1 MKGLL
6 LKDYYLIRS
15 ILYIILAVFAVIG
28 IGMSFLT
35 STWVLTVIATAMLGM
50 ISVTTINMDKSS
62 GWRKISVV
70 LPVSRKTFLDSKYIL
85 YLLLSGIGLF
95 LGITLSVIVS
105 VFKGQLDYNSML
117 QFISISIAMALF
129 SGSMTI
135 PFAFLFSE
143 EKSMLG
149 LIIAYP
155 FSGTVFVGAALL
167 IDNKI
172 IACGLVAV
180 AGILLYTISWLIAR
194 KLIIKRDIV

>member
-15 ILYIILAVFAVIG
+15 ILYIILVVFVVVG
-28 IGMSFLT
+28 IGLSFLT
-35 STWVLTVIATAMLGM
+35 STWVLAVIATVMLGM

-105 VFKGQLDYNSML
+105 IFKGQLDYHSML
-117 QFISISIAMALF
+117 LFVSISIAMALF
-129 SGSMTI
+129 AGSMTI
-135 PFAFLFSE
+135 PFAFLFGE

-155 FSGTVFVGAALL
+155 LSAMIFVGAALL
-167 IDNKI
+167 FDNKLM
-172 IACGLVAV
+172 ACGLVAI
-180 AGILLYTISWLIAR
+180 AGVVLYIISWAVSRKHIAN
-194 KLIIKRDIV
+194 RDIN

>member
-15 ILYIILAVFAVIG
+15 ILYIILVVFLVVG
-28 IGMSFLT
+28 IGLSFLT
-35 STWVLTVIATAMLGM
+35 STWVLTVIATVMLGM

-62 GWRKISVV
+62 GWRKISAV

-95 LGITLSVIVS
+95 LGIILSLIVS
-105 VFKGQLDYNSML
+105 TFKGQFDYQSML
-117 QFISISIAMALF
+117 LFISISIAMALF

-149 LIIAYP
+149 LIVAYP
-155 FSGTVFVGAALL
+155 LSAMVFVGAALL
-167 IDNKI
+167 IDNKL
-172 IACGLVAV
+172 IACSLVAIT
-180 AGILLYTISWLIAR
+180 GIVLYIISWAISRKHIAN
-194 KLIIKRDIV
+194 RDLN

>member
-15 ILYIILAVFAVIG
+15 ILYIILVVFAVIG
-28 IGMSFLT
+28 IAMSFLT
-35 STWVLTVIATAMLGM
+35 STWVLTVIATVMLGM

-62 GWRKISVV
+62 GWRKVSVT

-85 YLLLSGIGLF
+85 YLLLSGIGLL
-95 LGITLSVIVS
+95 LGVTLSIIVS
-105 VFKGQLDYNSML
+105 VFKGQLDYNAML
-117 QFISISIAMALF
+117 LFISISIAMALL

-155 FSGTVFVGAALL
+155 LSAAVFVGVALL
-167 IDNKI
+167 IDNKLM
-172 IACGLVAV
+172 ACGLVAIAAV
-180 AGILLYTISWLIAR
+180 VLYIMSWSISRKYIAN
-194 KLIIKRDIV
+194 RDIN